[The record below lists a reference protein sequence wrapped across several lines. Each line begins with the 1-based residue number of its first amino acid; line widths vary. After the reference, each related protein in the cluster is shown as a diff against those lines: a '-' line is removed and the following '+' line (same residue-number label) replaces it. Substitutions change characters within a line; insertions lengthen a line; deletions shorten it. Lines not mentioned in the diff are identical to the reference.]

1 MFVHNSEHNSPVNSD
16 HDDDIHDFVTRISKQ
31 DISDPLHLHPNNT
44 TALTVVSIKLKGTEI
59 YQVWSCAMLLT
70 LEGKNKI
77 GFIDGSYKRSNTDE
91 VFGKQWDRVNAIVLG
106 WILNSISEE
115 LFLDL
120 GDAYRLFDEMPERN
134 SVSWSVMVGGF
145 GKAGDYMKCFEIFR
159 EYVRSGQ
166 RLDVYTLPAV
176 IRICRDKMDVKM
188 GRVIHDIV
196 LRYGLCWNT
205 FICVAIV
212 DMYAKCGVIDDARM
226 MFDGMDEKYLT
237 TWTVMIGAY
246 AACGSANESLVLFD
260 QMQECGIVPDKI

>member
-1 MFVHNSEHNSPVNSD
+1 MYV
-16 HDDDIHDFVTRISKQ
+16 
-31 DISDPLHLHPNNT
+31 L
-44 TALTVVSIKLKGTEI
+44 
-59 YQVWSCAMLLT
+59 
-70 LEGKNKI
+70 
-77 GFIDGSYKRSNTDE
+77 YK
-91 VFGKQWDRVNAIVLG
+91 
-106 WILNSISEE
+106 
-115 LFLDL
+115 DL

-145 GKAGDYMKCFEIFR
+145 GKPGDYMKYFEIFR
-159 EYVRSGQ
+159 EFVRSGQ

-205 FICVAIV
+205 FICAAIV
-212 DMYAKCGVIDDARM
+212 DMYAKCGAIDDARM

-260 QMQECGIVPDKI
+260 QMQECGIVPDKICIVTVVNTCGKVL